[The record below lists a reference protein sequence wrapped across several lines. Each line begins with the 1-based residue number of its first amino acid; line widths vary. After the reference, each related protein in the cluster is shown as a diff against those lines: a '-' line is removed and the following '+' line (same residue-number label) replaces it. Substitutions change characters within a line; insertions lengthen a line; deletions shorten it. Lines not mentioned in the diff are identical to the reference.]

1 MKRPCRN
8 ASQTNLIKMR
18 ELHPIPLKTFNFN
31 WMNKSLKISRILRLR
46 MFSMFLLVAV
56 SFISCNL
63 TETSKIPVIFD
74 TDANNEVDDQ
84 HALAYLLFSGD
95 HFKVE
100 GVTVNSTST
109 PESIMDKSDVKDHY
123 NEAKR
128 VMQLCGNLFGKIP
141 LKIGAQD
148 SFDEIKN
155 YIGQP
160 EFDGFEAVNFII
172 EQAMK
177 KRNKKLV
184 LLPVGKLTNIA
195 LALMKEPA
203 IAEKVR
209 IVWLGSNYPEPGEHN
224 QDWDIESMN
233 YILDVDVP
241 FEIVTVRGGKP
252 SGTAAV
258 MVSKDQIL
266 HRMPGKGPKMKTPVT
281 GRHGGQFT
289 CFGDYSVSLFE
300 QYGMWGNP
308 PGRALFDMA
317 AVAVVKDPGFAE
329 KKEIPAPVYVNEKWV
344 ERPNNPRKI
353 TIWEWFDI
361 YGIPSDFFKTMD
373 DYKLVKTK

>member
-1 MKRPCRN
+1 MKRESSKTGFRVG
-8 ASQTNLIKMR
+8 I
-18 ELHPIPLKTFNFN
+18 IPFL
-31 WMNKSLKISRILRLR
+31 MLLAVL
-46 MFSMFLLVAV
+46 FS
-56 SFISCNL
+56 SCNL
-63 TETSKIPVIFD
+63 SESSKIPVIFD

-95 HFKVE
+95 RFNVE
-100 GVTVNSTST
+100 GVTVNATSS
-109 PESIMDKSDVKDHY
+109 PAGYSDESDVSDHY
-123 NEAKR
+123 EEAKR
-128 VMQLCGNLFGKIP
+128 VMQLCGDLFGKIP
-141 LKIGAQD
+141 LKTGANG
-148 SFDEIKN
+148 SFEEIKN
-155 YIGQP
+155 HIGEP
-160 EFDGFEAVNFII
+160 DFDGYEAVDFII

-177 KRNKKLV
+177 SRNQKLV

-241 FEIVTVRGGKP
+241 FEVVTVRYGKP

-258 MVSKDQIL
+258 MVSNDQIL
-266 HRMPGKGPKMKTPVT
+266 HRMPGKGPQISTPVT
-281 GRHGGQFT
+281 GRHGGEFT
-289 CFGDYSVSLFE
+289 NFGDYSVNLFE
-300 QYGMWGNP
+300 QYGMWGEP

-317 AVAVVKDPGFAE
+317 AVAVVKNPDWAE
-329 KKEIPAPVYVNEKWV
+329 TREIPAPVYMDKKWV

-353 TIWEWFDI
+353 TLWEWFDI
-361 YGIPSDFFKTMD
+361 YGIMNDFFVTVD
-373 DYKLVKTK
+373 DYKLVKAK

>member
-1 MKRPCRN
+1 MKREN
-8 ASQTNLIKMR
+8 FKKGFGNGTMAILIM
-18 ELHPIPLKTFNFN
+18 LAVF
-31 WMNKSLKISRILRLR
+31 
-46 MFSMFLLVAV
+46 FSACNMSV
-56 SFISCNL
+56 SEGN
-63 TETSKIPVIFD
+63 KIPVIFD

-100 GVTVNSTST
+100 GVTVNATSA
-109 PESIMDKSDVKDHY
+109 PSGYSEDSDVSDHY
-123 NEAKR
+123 EEAKR
-128 VMQLCGNLFGKIP
+128 VMQLCGNLYGEIP
-141 LKIGAQD
+141 LKTGANG
-148 SFDEIKN
+148 SFEEIKN
-155 YIGQP
+155 HIDKPG
-160 EFDGFEAVNFII
+160 FDGHEAVDFII
-172 EQAMK
+172 EQAMQS
-177 KRNKKLV
+177 RNQKLV

-203 IAEKVR
+203 IAEKVK

-241 FEIVTVRGGKP
+241 FEMVTVRYGKP

-266 HRMPGKGPKMKTPVT
+266 HRMPGKGPEISTPVT
-281 GRHGGQFT
+281 GRHGGEFSN
-289 CFGDYSVSLFE
+289 FGDYSVNLFE
-300 QYGMWGNP
+300 QYSMWGDP

-317 AVAVVKDPGFAE
+317 AVAVVKNPDWAE
-329 KKEIPAPVYVNEKWV
+329 TREIPAPVYLDKKWV

-353 TIWEWFDI
+353 TLWEWFDI
-361 YGIPSDFFKTMD
+361 YGIMNDFFVTMD
-373 DYKLVKTK
+373 DYKLVKAK

>member
-1 MKRPCRN
+1 MESRN
-8 ASQTNLIKMR
+8 Q
-18 ELHPIPLKTFNFN
+18 
-31 WMNKSLKISRILRLR
+31 
-46 MFSMFLLVAV
+46 
-56 SFISCNL
+56 
-63 TETSKIPVIFD
+63 
-74 TDANNEVDDQ
+74 
-84 HALAYLLFSGD
+84 
-95 HFKVE
+95 
-100 GVTVNSTST
+100 
-109 PESIMDKSDVKDHY
+109 
-123 NEAKR
+123 
-128 VMQLCGNLFGKIP
+128 
-141 LKIGAQD
+141 
-148 SFDEIKN
+148 
-155 YIGQP
+155 
-160 EFDGFEAVNFII
+160 
-172 EQAMK
+172 
-177 KRNKKLV
+177 KLV

-241 FEIVTVRGGKP
+241 FEMVLVRGGKP

-266 HRMPGKGPKMKTPVT
+266 HRMPGKGPEVDTPVT
-281 GRHGGQFT
+281 GRNGGSFT
-289 CFGDYSVSLFE
+289 NFGDYSVNLFS

-317 AVAVVKDPGFAE
+317 AVAVVKNPEWAE
-329 KKEIPAPVYVNEKWV
+329 TREIPAPVYVNRNWV

-361 YGIPSDFFKTMD
+361 YGIMNDFFVTMD

>member
-1 MKRPCRN
+1 
-8 ASQTNLIKMR
+8 
-18 ELHPIPLKTFNFN
+18 
-31 WMNKSLKISRILRLR
+31 MNKDLKISIILRLR
-46 MFSMFLLVAV
+46 MFPVFLLVAV

-63 TETSKIPVIFD
+63 TQTSKIPVIFD

-100 GVTVNSTST
+100 GVTVNATSAPT
-109 PESIMDKSDVKDHY
+109 GYSEKSDVSDHY
-123 NEAKR
+123 EEAKR
-128 VMQLCGNLFGKIP
+128 VMQLCGGLYGKIP
-141 LKIGAQD
+141 LKTGANG

-155 YIGQP
+155 HIGEP
-160 EFDGFEAVNFII
+160 GFDGHEAVDFII

-177 KRNKKLV
+177 KRNQKLV

-224 QDWDIESMN
+224 QDWDIASMN
-233 YILDVDVP
+233 YILDVEVP
-241 FEIVTVRGGKP
+241 FEMVTVRSGKP

-266 HRMPGKGPKMKTPVT
+266 HRMPGKGPQISTLVT
-281 GRHGGQFT
+281 GRHGGEFT
-289 CFGDYSVSLFE
+289 NFGDYSVNLFS

-317 AVAVVKDPGFAE
+317 AVAVVKNPGWAE
-329 KKEIPAPVYVNEKWV
+329 TREIPAPVYMNGKWV

-353 TIWEWFDI
+353 TLWEWFDI
-361 YGIPSDFFKTMD
+361 YGIVNDFFVTME